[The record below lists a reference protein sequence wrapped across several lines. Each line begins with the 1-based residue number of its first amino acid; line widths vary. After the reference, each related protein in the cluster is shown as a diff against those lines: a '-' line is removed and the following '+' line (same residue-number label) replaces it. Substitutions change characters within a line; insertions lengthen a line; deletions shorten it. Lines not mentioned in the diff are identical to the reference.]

1 VGVPSVI
8 RDRQT
13 NESWNRNKGD
23 KPAIAVHGSG
33 DGVEVNFL
41 FKLEGQG

>member
-1 VGVPSVI
+1 VGVPFVI

-13 NESWNRNKGD
+13 NECWDRSKGD
-23 KPAIAVHGSG
+23 KPIAVHGSG